1 MVLLVISCYIPQKSG
16 GWNLLLGVFLY
27 SLPWKI
33 SHTLS
38 GTSQPSQPRQ
48 GNLKLAEMRKKK
60 NLKGEE
66 VEKSLGTAVI
76 AVIGSCFF
84 GG

>member
-1 MVLLVISCYIPQKSG
+1 VCFCIACRGKS
-16 GWNLLLGVFLY
+16 VTLY
-27 SLPWKI
+27 PEHI
-33 SHTLS
+33 
-38 GTSQPSQPRQ
+38 GTSQPRQ

-76 AVIGSCFF
+76 AVIVLVFWGMIGVIF
-84 GG
+84 